1 MLLIKILILV
11 EVVGMMDLMFNEAR
25 VFNQN
30 ISSWNTA
37 AVTNM
42 MDMFRSATAFNQP
55 LVHSGNTWNLGN
67 VTSMDRM
74 FAYAT
79 SFTTNNYDI
88 FLYSQANNP
97 GIESNIT
104 IDVSSK
110 YCDSTSRTFLTG
122 TKNWTINDS
131 GASSDCNKFV
141 STWAVSSGTF
151 ELPLKDYA
159 NITID
164 WGDSSTSTHTNQAF
178 PTHSYSSAGTYT
190 ITIAVNDGA
199 KDIGEMYM
207 NGNHASRTL
216 IRTVEQLGRGEMGIF
231 L

>member
-1 MLLIKILILV
+1 MFR
-11 EVVGMMDLMFNEAR
+11 DAAAFNE
-25 VFNQN
+25 N

-42 MDMFRSATAFNQP
+42 EDMFRSAAAFNQP
-55 LVHSGNTWNLGN
+55 LTHNGNSWNLEN
-67 VTSMDRM
+67 VTNMTNM
-74 FAYAT
+74 FNGAT

-199 KDIGEMYM
+199 KRYWRNVYEW
-207 NGNHASRTL
+207 
-216 IRTVEQLGRGEMGIF
+216 
-231 L
+231 